1 MHKIYELM
9 DAVIN
14 LITKSCQ
21 NEVLRLITLPFDSKV
36 GRFCNTKLKIWPEL
50 IFFIL
55 DLEVELFRRYIKWIG
70 TKRLKSH
77 NISKHN
83 WKIHYL
89 GIFYTDV

>member
-36 GRFCNTKLKIWPEL
+36 GRFCNTKIENL
-50 IFFIL
+50 
-55 DLEVELFRRYIKWIG
+55 
-70 TKRLKSH
+70 T
-77 NISKHN
+77 
-83 WKIHYL
+83 
-89 GIFYTDV
+89 